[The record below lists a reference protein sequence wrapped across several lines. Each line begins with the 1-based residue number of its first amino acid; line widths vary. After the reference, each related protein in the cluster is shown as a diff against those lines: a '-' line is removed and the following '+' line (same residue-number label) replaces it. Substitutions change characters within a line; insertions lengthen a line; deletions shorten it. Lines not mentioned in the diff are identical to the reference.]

1 LSQTRRVRRLARLAA
16 FAWFSSPAGAGAQEP
31 VEEAI
36 RFQYAAAA
44 ACPSVDEFT
53 ERVRQRTARMR
64 LAATDELART
74 FAVKVAA
81 ELGGFAGSVEFL
93 DEAGSPVSRRVRGQ
107 QCDEVVTSLALI
119 TALALESR
127 LEPEPEAPPAPER
140 LAESAPAPQ
149 PLPPQPKPRESRWER
164 DSGRGPSARVGA
176 SGGYA
181 VPLEA
186 FALGLLGQLDWAR
199 GSSPIAALRLRA
211 HYAEGEHEV
220 GGRYANL
227 RLLGLEASVCP
238 QALRIESFA
247 LYGCAAFD
255 LGSLRARGVQSP
267 ELPFPGSSTIL
278 WVAVGAEL
286 RLAWQPDAPFWL
298 ELNGQLGTPLVKHTF
313 MFRAPSAEAFRVEP
327 ELALGAGIVSGVRFF

>member
-1 LSQTRRVRRLARLAA
+1 
-16 FAWFSSPAGAGAQEP
+16 
-31 VEEAI
+31 
-36 RFQYAAAA
+36 
-44 ACPSVDEFT
+44 
-53 ERVRQRTARMR
+53 MR
-64 LAATDELART
+64 LAAADELART
-74 FAVKVAA
+74 FAVTVAA
-81 ELGGFAGSVEFL
+81 ELDGFAGSVEFL

-119 TALALESR
+119 TALALEAR
-127 LEPEPEAPPAPER
+127 LEPEPEALRAPER
-140 LAESAPAPQ
+140 PAESAAAPQ
-149 PLPPQPKPRESRWER
+149 PLPQQPKPRESRWER
-164 DSGRGPSARVGA
+164 DRGQGPSARVGA

-186 FALGLLGQLDWAR
+186 FALGVLGQLDWAR

-238 QALRIESFA
+238 QGLRIESFA
-247 LYGCAAFD
+247 IYGCAAFD
-255 LGSLRARGVQSP
+255 VGSLRGRGVQSP

-313 MFRAPSAEAFRVEP
+313 MFRAPNAEAFRVEP
-327 ELALGAGIVSGVRFF
+327 ELASGAGIVSGVRFF

>member
-1 LSQTRRVRRLARLAA
+1 
-16 FAWFSSPAGAGAQEP
+16 
-31 VEEAI
+31 
-36 RFQYAAAA
+36 
-44 ACPSVDEFT
+44 
-53 ERVRQRTARMR
+53 MR
-64 LAATDELART
+64 LAAADELART
-74 FAVKVAA
+74 FAVTVAA
-81 ELGGFAGSVEFL
+81 ELDGFAGSVEFL

-119 TALALESR
+119 TALALEVR
-127 LEPEPEAPPAPER
+127 LEPEQDAPSAPEMP
-140 LAESAPAPQ
+140 LAPTPVAQS
-149 PLPPQPKPRESRWER
+149 LPPPPKPRESRWELVR
-164 DSGRGPSARVGA
+164 GQGPSARVGA

-186 FALGLLGQLDWAR
+186 FAISLLAQLDWAR
-199 GSSPIAALRLRA
+199 GSSSVAALRLRA
-211 HYAEGEHEV
+211 HHAESEHEV

-238 QALRIESFA
+238 QGFRLEPFA

-255 LGSLRARGVQSP
+255 VGSLRARGVQSP

-313 MFRAPSAEAFRVEP
+313 MFRAPTAEAFRVEP
-327 ELALGAGIVSGVRFF
+327 GLAAGAGIVSGVRFF

>member
-1 LSQTRRVRRLARLAA
+1 MRRLARLAA
-16 FAWFSSPAGAGAQEP
+16 LVWVSWSAAAPAQQ
-31 VEEAI
+31 VIEEAI
-36 RFQYAAAA
+36 RFQYAAPA
-44 ACPSVDEFT
+44 ACPGVTDFT
-53 ERVRQRTARMR
+53 ERVRERTARMR
-64 LAATDELART
+64 LAAADELART
-74 FAVKVAA
+74 FAVTVAA
-81 ELGGFAGSVEFL
+81 ELDGFAGSVEFL

-119 TALALESR
+119 TALALEAR
-127 LEPEPEAPPAPER
+127 LEPEPPPRAVER
-140 LAESAPAPQ
+140 PAESAPAPQ
-149 PLPPQPKPRESRWER
+149 PRPPQPKPRESRWER
-164 DSGRGPSARVGA
+164 DSGRGPTARVGA

-199 GSSPIAALRLRA
+199 GSSPVTALRLRA

-220 GGRYANL
+220 DGRYANL
-227 RLLGLEASVCP
+227 RLLGLEASICP
-238 QALRIESFA
+238 QGLRLESFA
-247 LYGCAAFD
+247 VYGCAVFD
-255 LGSLRARGVQSP
+255 VGSLRARGVQSP

-313 MFRAPSAEAFRVEP
+313 MFRAPNAEAFRVEP

>member
-1 LSQTRRVRRLARLAA
+1 MALASLSWPV
-16 FAWFSSPAGAGAQEP
+16 GAGAQQP

-36 RFQYAAAA
+36 RFQYTAPG
-44 ACPSVDEFT
+44 ACPSVDAFT
-53 ERVRQRTARMR
+53 ERVRQRTERMR

-74 FAVKVAA
+74 FAVTVAA
-81 ELGGFAGSVEFL
+81 ELDGFAGSVEFL
-93 DEAGSPVSRRVRGQ
+93 DQAGTPVSRRVRGQ

-119 TALALESR
+119 TALALEVR
-127 LEPEPEAPPAPER
+127 LEPAPEARLAPETRSETTPAP
-140 LAESAPAPQ
+140 P
-149 PLPPQPKPRESRWER
+149 PLPPAPKPRESRWER
-164 DSGRGPSARVGA
+164 DSGQGPSARVGA

-186 FALGLLGQLDWAR
+186 FALGLLAQLDWAR
-199 GSSPIAALRLRA
+199 GSSPIAALRLRG
-211 HYAEGEHEV
+211 HYAESEHEV
-220 GGRYANL
+220 DGRYANL

-238 QALRIESFA
+238 QGLRLEPFA

-255 LGSLRARGVQSP
+255 VGSLRARGVQSP
-267 ELPFPGSSTIL
+267 ELPFPGSATIL

-313 MFRAPSAEAFRVEP
+313 MFRAPNAEAFRVEP
-327 ELALGAGIVSGVRFF
+327 ELAAGAGIVSGVRFF